1 MSPADETRV
10 SSPPDGV
17 GFEAFVADLAARLIT
32 LDPGEIDDTIVEA
45 ERQVCEFLGL
55 DIAVLWQWC
64 DSNPNRLALTHLY
77 RRFGGPEVPSDL
89 DARES
94 FPWTLGKILDGKT
107 VRLSRPE
114 DAPPEAVIDL
124 ESWRHFELASIL
136 VIPLV
141 AGAGPI
147 AGIMSF
153 HTSRES
159 HDWSDEVTQR
169 LQLVAQIFTNAIIR
183 KQAETALRQSEA
195 RLELAAQS
203 ARIGMWELDVE
214 SGVFWAS
221 ARARELFRFDSQTT
235 VTLERV
241 LATIHPEDREM
252 VETAVGDSVDDR
264 RPIDIE
270 YRVVHSDGGELWIR
284 SQGRVHSDSPE
295 RGTLLLG
302 ASVDVTER
310 KRAEGEIRESLA
322 EIQRLKHRLEL
333 ENAYLK
339 REVHLRHGKGRIVGE
354 SPAILRVLSLV
365 EQVAPAETTV
375 LIEGETGTGKELVAR
390 RLHELS
396 QRSDRP
402 FVTVNCAALPSTL
415 VESELFGREKG
426 AFTGALSREAGRFE
440 IADGATLLL
449 DEISEL
455 PLELQAKLLR
465 VLEVGE
471 FERVGSPK
479 TLTTDVRVIA
489 ATNRDLEAEVE
500 AGRFRRDLYFRL
512 AVFPIVVPPLRERRG
527 DIPLLVWALVEEL
540 GRGMN
545 KVVESIRQS
554 DMDRLQRWDWPGNVR
569 ELKNVI
575 ERALILTTGSTLRI
589 EAPGRSRST
598 KADRDDRVL
607 PLEQVQRRHIARVLE
622 TVGGRVGGPGGAAEL
637 LEMKPTTLRSKMRRL
652 GIDPKGYRGE

>member
-10 SSPPDGV
+10 SSSPDDV
-17 GFEAFVADLAARLIT
+17 GFETFLADLAARLIT

-64 DSNPNRLALTHLY
+64 DSDPNLLALTHLY

-94 FPWTLGKILDGKT
+94 FPWTLGKILAGEV

-114 DAPPEAVIDL
+114 DAPPEAAIDL
-124 ESWRHFELASIL
+124 ESWRRFELASIL

-141 AGAGPI
+141 TGAGPI

-183 KQAETALRQSEA
+183 KQAETALRRSEA

-203 ARIGMWELDVE
+203 ARIGMWELDAE

-221 ARARELFRFDSQTT
+221 ARARELFRFDSRTT

-241 LATIHPEDREM
+241 LATIHPEDREK
-252 VETAVGDSVDDR
+252 VEAAVGDSIDDR

-270 YRVVHSDGGELWIR
+270 YRVVHSDRGERWIR
-284 SQGRVHSDSPE
+284 SQGRVHSASPE
-295 RGTLLLG
+295 SATRLLG

-310 KRAEGEIRESLA
+310 KRAEEEIRESLT

-354 SPAILRVLSLV
+354 SPAILNVLSLV

-396 QRSDRP
+396 HRSDRP

-455 PLELQAKLLR
+455 PLELQSKLLR

-554 DMDRLQRWDWPGNVR
+554 EMDRLERWDWPGNVR

-575 ERALILTTGSTLRI
+575 ERALILTNGSTLRI
-589 EAPGRSRST
+589 DAPGRSRST
-598 KADRDDRVL
+598 KADRDDLVL

>member
-1 MSPADETRV
+1 
-10 SSPPDGV
+10 
-17 GFEAFVADLAARLIT
+17 
-32 LDPGEIDDTIVEA
+32 
-45 ERQVCEFLGL
+45 
-55 DIAVLWQWC
+55 
-64 DSNPNRLALTHLY
+64 
-77 RRFGGPEVPSDL
+77 
-89 DARES
+89 
-94 FPWTLGKILDGKT
+94 
-107 VRLSRPE
+107 
-114 DAPPEAVIDL
+114 
-124 ESWRHFELASIL
+124 
-136 VIPLV
+136 
-141 AGAGPI
+141 
-147 AGIMSF
+147 
-153 HTSRES
+153 
-159 HDWSDEVTQR
+159 
-169 LQLVAQIFTNAIIR
+169 
-183 KQAETALRQSEA
+183 
-195 RLELAAQS
+195 
-203 ARIGMWELDVE
+203 
-214 SGVFWAS
+214 
-221 ARARELFRFDSQTT
+221 
-235 VTLERV
+235 
-241 LATIHPEDREM
+241 M
-252 VETAVGDSVDDR
+252 V
-264 RPIDIE
+264 
-270 YRVVHSDGGELWIR
+270 
-284 SQGRVHSDSPE
+284 
-295 RGTLLLG
+295 
-302 ASVDVTER
+302 
-310 KRAEGEIRESLA
+310 K
-322 EIQRLKHRLEL
+322 
-333 ENAYLK
+333 
-339 REVHLRHGKGRIVGE
+339 
-354 SPAILRVLSLV
+354 
-365 EQVAPAETTV
+365 
-375 LIEGETGTGKELVAR
+375 
-390 RLHELS
+390 
-396 QRSDRP
+396 
-402 FVTVNCAALPSTL
+402 VNCAAMPGTL

-479 TLTTDVRVIA
+479 TLKTDVRVIA